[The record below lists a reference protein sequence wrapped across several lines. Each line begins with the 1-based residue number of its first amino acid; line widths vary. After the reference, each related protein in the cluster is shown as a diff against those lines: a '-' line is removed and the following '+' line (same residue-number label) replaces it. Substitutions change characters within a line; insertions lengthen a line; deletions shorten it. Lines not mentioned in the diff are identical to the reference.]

1 MNILFGTNITSEDEM
16 EKWLKTKRPIY
27 DHEPRNGEEMSLSRV
42 GKDLYEKASKMNIR
56 NMSDYYSSNGFFC
69 NDFAI
74 FSRSSKNTLRS
85 NGINTLRNSMRL
97 FLPDSRSGLT
107 MTTDTF
113 RIRIKH
119 FQIKDT
125 PKCLKTC

>member
-1 MNILFGTNITSEDEM
+1 M
-16 EKWLKTKRPIY
+16 EKWLKKKRPIY

-42 GKDLYEKASKMNIR
+42 GKDLYEKASTVHIR
-56 NMSDYYSSNGFFC
+56 NVSDYGRYTHHMATSVIILL
-69 NDFAI
+69 I
-74 FSRSSKNTLRS
+74 FYSRSSKNTLRS
-85 NGINTLRNSMRL
+85 NGTNILRNSTRL
-97 FLPDSRSGLT
+97 FLPGFRLGLT

-119 FQIKDT
+119 FQKKDT